1 MILIK
6 FIDLFAGIGGIRLGM
21 EQAGHECVAFCEIDK
36 FAKRS
41 YKAIHDTTNEEE
53 YDDITDIS
61 DAEWR
66 KYKGTVDVV
75 CGGFPCQA
83 FSVAGKRKGFDDVR
97 GTMFFY
103 LANAVKQIEPRYFIF
118 ENVKGLLNHDKG
130 RTFGTILNALDELGY
145 DVEWHLYNS
154 KDYGV
159 PQNRERVYIVGHS
172 RRYGRREILP
182 FGRENGAV
190 VGEDTL
196 NVVRVGNV
204 NPSGNGMNGN
214 VYSDDGLSPTLTTNK
229 GEGTKIMLSDN
240 TIIDDT
246 QEGFNG
252 IKVYNGY
259 APTLRSSRYGL
270 KVAEITKEEPK
281 ILIKEAT
288 KKGYAEASVGDS
300 VGDSVNYSIPT
311 SKTRRGRVGKGVAN
325 TLDTGCQQGVVVP
338 ALTPDRLVKRQ
349 NGRRFKEDGEPM
361 FTINTQDRHGVLL
374 GYKCLIDDTQTGFG
388 SMRIYNDTSPTLRS
402 SRFGLK
408 ALLEECTQLRIRKL
422 TPLECWRLQGFPD
435 ELFYKAQAVNSNSQL
450 YKQAGN
456 SVTVNVAYDVAKHIT
471 NDWGRDY

>member
-1 MILIK
+1 MK

-21 EQAGHECVAFCEIDK
+21 EQAGHECVAFCERDK
-36 FAKRS
+36 FAVKS
-41 YKAIHDTTNEEE
+41 YKAIHNTEGEDF
-53 YDDITDIS
+53 YDDITTVS
-61 DAEWR
+61 DESWR
-66 KYKGTVDVV
+66 RYKGTVDVI

-118 ENVKGLLNHDKG
+118 ENVKGLLNHDTG

-145 DVEWHLYNS
+145 DVEWHVYNS

-190 VGEDTL
+190 VSESPKIEQIGNL
-196 NVVRVGNV
+196 NETDSFGGNPQVGRVYNSCGLAPSLNTMQGGGREPKILTVGNIRK
-204 NPSGNGMNGN
+204 NGKSQSGQ
-214 VYSDDGLSPTLTTNK
+214 VV
-229 GEGTKIMLSDN
+229 SDN
-240 TIIDDT
+240 
-246 QEGFNG
+246 G
-252 IKVYNGY
+252 I
-259 APTLRSSRYGL
+259 APTANAVCY
-270 KVAEITKEEPK
+270 KDPTK

-288 KKGYAEASVGDS
+288 KKGYAEAN

-338 ALTPDRLVKRQ
+338 AAVIKEAKSIVVKTRGNIAFDIKCQ
-349 NGRRFKEDGEPM
+349 YNGDLRAFRMDNKKSGIQELQVNNENNISH
-361 FTINTQDRHGVLL
+361 TITVNHAPKVYGAST
-374 GYKCLIDDTQTGFG
+374 
-388 SMRIYNDTSPTLRS
+388 N
-402 SRFGLK
+402 
-408 ALLEECTQLRIRKL
+408 LRIRKL

-456 SVTVNVAYDVAKHIT
+456 SVTVNVVYEVAKHLGG
-471 NDWGRDY
+471 NGD

>member
-1 MILIK
+1 M
-6 FIDLFAGIGGIRLGM
+6 
-21 EQAGHECVAFCEIDK
+21 
-36 FAKRS
+36 
-41 YKAIHDTTNEEE
+41 
-53 YDDITDIS
+53 
-61 DAEWR
+61 
-66 KYKGTVDVV
+66 
-75 CGGFPCQA
+75 
-83 FSVAGKRKGFDDVR
+83 
-97 GTMFFY
+97 
-103 LANAVKQIEPRYFIF
+103 
-118 ENVKGLLNHDKG
+118 
-130 RTFGTILNALDELGY
+130 DELGY

-159 PQNRERVYIVGHS
+159 PQNRERIYIIGHS

-190 VGEDTL
+190 VSEDAL
-196 NVVRVGNV
+196 KVVRVGNV

-214 VYSDDGLSPTLTTNK
+214 VYSDAGLSPTLTTNK

-288 KKGYAEASVGDS
+288 EKGYAEA
-300 VGDSVNYSIPT
+300 SVNYSIPT
-311 SKTRRGRVGKGVAN
+311 SKTRRGRVGKGIAN
-325 TLDTGCQQGVVVP
+325 TLDTGCQQGVVVR
-338 ALTPDRLVKRQ
+338 D
-349 NGRRFKEDGEPM
+349 M
-361 FTINTQDRHGVLL
+361 
-374 GYKCLIDDTQTGFG
+374 
-388 SMRIYNDTSPTLRS
+388 
-402 SRFGLK
+402 
-408 ALLEECTQLRIRKL
+408 RIRKL
-422 TPLECWRLQGFPD
+422 TPLECWRLQGFSD

-456 SVTVNVAYDVAKHIT
+456 SVTVNVVYEVAKHLGGKG
-471 NDWGRDY
+471 D

>member
-1 MILIK
+1 MK

-21 EQAGHECVAFCEIDK
+21 EQAGHECVAFCERDK
-36 FAKRS
+36 FAVKS
-41 YKAIHDTTNEEE
+41 YKAIHNTEGEDF
-53 YDDITDIS
+53 YDDITTVTDES
-61 DAEWR
+61 WR
-66 KYKGTVDVV
+66 RYKGTVDVI

-118 ENVKGLLNHDKG
+118 ENVKGLLNHDSG

-145 DVEWHLYNS
+145 DVEWHVYNS

-190 VGEDTL
+190 IGESPKIEQIGNLNETDSFGGNPQVG
-196 NVVRVGNV
+196 RVYN
-204 NPSGNGMNGN
+204 SC
-214 VYSDDGLSPTLTTNK
+214 GLSPSLNTMQGGGREPKILTVGNIRKNGKSQSGQVVSDK
-229 GEGTKIMLSDN
+229 GI
-240 TIIDDT
+240 
-246 QEGFNG
+246 
-252 IKVYNGY
+252 
-259 APTLRSSRYGL
+259 APTVNAVCY
-270 KVAEITKEEPK
+270 KDPTK

-288 KKGYAEASVGDS
+288 KKGYAEAS

-325 TLDTGCQQGVVVP
+325 TLDTGCQQGVVVR
-338 ALTPDRLVKRQ
+338 D
-349 NGRRFKEDGEPM
+349 M
-361 FTINTQDRHGVLL
+361 
-374 GYKCLIDDTQTGFG
+374 
-388 SMRIYNDTSPTLRS
+388 
-402 SRFGLK
+402 
-408 ALLEECTQLRIRKL
+408 RIRKL

-456 SVTVNVAYDVAKHIT
+456 SVTVNVVYEVAKHLGGKG
-471 NDWGRDY
+471 D

>member
-1 MILIK
+1 MK

-21 EQAGHECVAFCEIDK
+21 EQAGHECVAFCERDK
-36 FAKRS
+36 FAVKS
-41 YKAIHDTTNEEE
+41 YKAIHNTEGEDF
-53 YDDITDIS
+53 YDDITTVS
-61 DAEWR
+61 DESWR
-66 KYKGTVDVV
+66 SYRGTVDVV

-145 DVEWHLYNS
+145 DVSWHLYNS

-172 RRYGRREILP
+172 RKYGRREILP
-182 FGRENGAV
+182 FRRENGAV
-190 VGEDTL
+190 VGEDAL
-196 NVVRVGNV
+196 KVVRVGNV

-214 VYSDDGLSPTLTTNK
+214 VYSDEGLSPTLTTNK
-229 GEGTKIMLSDN
+229 GEGAKILRVIDGKKELGYSSQDVYSTDGLCN
-240 TIIDDT
+240 TLNT
-246 QEGFNG
+246 MSGG
-252 IKVYNGY
+252 G
-259 APTLRSSRYGL
+259 R
-270 KVAEITKEEPK
+270 EPK

-300 VGDSVNYSIPT
+300 VNYSIPT
-311 SKTRRGRVGKGVAN
+311 SNTRRGRVGKGVAN

-338 ALTPDRLVKRQ
+338 VLTPDRLVKRQ
-349 NGRRFKEDGEPM
+349 NGRRFKENGEPM
-361 FTINTQDRHGVLL
+361 FTINTQDRHG
-374 GYKCLIDDTQTGFG
+374 
-388 SMRIYNDTSPTLRS
+388 IYN
-402 SRFGLK
+402 G
-408 ALLEECTQLRIRKL
+408 LRIRKL

-456 SVTVNVAYDVAKHIT
+456 SVTVNVVYEVAKHL
-471 NDWGRDY
+471 GGKL

>member
-1 MILIK
+1 MK

-21 EQAGHECVAFCEIDK
+21 EQAGHHCVAFCERDK
-36 FAKRS
+36 FAVKS
-41 YKAIHDTTNEEE
+41 YKAIHNTEGEDF
-53 YDDITDIS
+53 YDDITTVS
-61 DAEWR
+61 DESWR
-66 KYKGTVDVV
+66 RYKGTVDVI

-145 DVEWHLYNS
+145 DVEWHVYNS

-204 NPSGNGMNGN
+204 NPSVNGMNGN
-214 VYSDDGLSPTLTTNK
+214 AYSDDGLSPTLTTNK

-252 IKVYNGY
+252 IRVYNGY

-288 KKGYAEASVGDS
+288 KKGCAEAGVGDN
-300 VGDSVNYSIPT
+300 VNYSIPT

-325 TLDTGCQQGVVVP
+325 TLDTGCQQGVVVR
-338 ALTPDRLVKRQ
+338 D
-349 NGRRFKEDGEPM
+349 M
-361 FTINTQDRHGVLL
+361 
-374 GYKCLIDDTQTGFG
+374 
-388 SMRIYNDTSPTLRS
+388 
-402 SRFGLK
+402 
-408 ALLEECTQLRIRKL
+408 RIRKL
-422 TPLECWRLQGFPD
+422 TPLECWRLQGFSD

-456 SVTVNVAYDVAKHIT
+456 SVTVNVVYEVAKQLK
-471 NDWGRDY
+471 DD

>member
-1 MILIK
+1 MK

-21 EQAGHECVAFCEIDK
+21 EQAGHECVAFCERDK
-36 FAKRS
+36 FAVKS
-41 YKAIHDTTNEEE
+41 YKAIHNTEGEDF
-53 YDDITDIS
+53 YDDITTVTDES
-61 DAEWR
+61 WR
-66 KYKGTVDVV
+66 RYRGTVDVV

-97 GTMFFY
+97 GTAFFF
-103 LANAVKQIEPRYFIF
+103 LANTVKQIEPRYFIF

-130 RTFGTILNALDELGY
+130 RTFGTILRTLDELGY

-190 VGEDTL
+190 VGEDQTIEQIGNL
-196 NVVRVGNV
+196 IDTSSFGGNPQRGRVYGA
-204 NPSGNGMNGN
+204 
-214 VYSDDGLSPTLTTNK
+214 
-229 GEGTKIMLSDN
+229 
-240 TIIDDT
+240 
-246 QEGFNG
+246 NG
-252 IKVYNGY
+252 ISPALNTMQGG
-259 APTLRSSRYGL
+259 GL
-270 KVAEITKEEPK
+270 EPK

-288 KKGYAEASVGDS
+288 KKGYAEAS

-338 ALTPDRLVKRQ
+338 VLTPDRLVKRQ
-349 NGRRFKEDGEPM
+349 NGRRFKENGEPM
-361 FTINTQDRHGVLL
+361 FTINTQDRHG
-374 GYKCLIDDTQTGFG
+374 
-388 SMRIYNDTSPTLRS
+388 IYN
-402 SRFGLK
+402 G
-408 ALLEECTQLRIRKL
+408 LRIRKL

-456 SVTVNVAYDVAKHIT
+456 SVTVNVVYEVAKHLGG
-471 NDWGRDY
+471 NGD

>member
-1 MILIK
+1 MK

-21 EQAGHECVAFCEIDK
+21 EQAGHECVAFCERDK
-36 FAKRS
+36 FAVKS
-41 YKAIHDTTNEEE
+41 YKAIHNTEGEDF
-53 YDDITDIS
+53 YDDITTVS
-61 DAEWR
+61 DESWR
-66 KYKGTVDVV
+66 RYKGTVDVI

-145 DVEWHLYNS
+145 DVSWHLYNS

-214 VYSDDGLSPTLTTNK
+214 AYSDDGLSPTLTTNK
-229 GEGTKIMLSDN
+229 GEGAKIMLSDN

-300 VGDSVNYSIPT
+300 VNYSIPT

-325 TLDTGCQQGVVVP
+325 TLDTGCQQGVVVR
-338 ALTPDRLVKRQ
+338 D
-349 NGRRFKEDGEPM
+349 M
-361 FTINTQDRHGVLL
+361 
-374 GYKCLIDDTQTGFG
+374 
-388 SMRIYNDTSPTLRS
+388 
-402 SRFGLK
+402 
-408 ALLEECTQLRIRKL
+408 RIRKL

-456 SVTVNVAYDVAKHIT
+456 SVTVNVVYEVAKHLGG
-471 NDWGRDY
+471 NGD